1 MGKYDDLIG
10 LVGRAYHG
18 TPSPSVQRFDPGRIG
33 SGAGTSQGHGYYF
46 SGSRDLAQQYGSPM
60 EVEIALPRDR
70 LVDLYTP
77 LRDQPDMLDRFAEAV
92 RAAPENK
99 WKNDAFTE
107 MMRRDGEA
115 QLAYQSLLRA
125 HNVGEGGARLGRYEA
140 GRRASQGLFD
150 RGVLGGLWDGG
161 LHDAGAKN
169 YVIFPGSEDAIRV
182 LRAGVD

>member
-1 MGKYDDLIG
+1 MGKLDDLIG

-18 TPSPSVQRFDPGRIG
+18 TPNPHLQRFDPGRIG
-33 SGAGTSQGHGYYF
+33 SGEGAAQGHGYYF
-46 SGSRDLAQQYGSPM
+46 SGSRNVSQQYGQPI

-70 LVDLYTP
+70 LMDMYTP
-77 LRDQPDMLDRFAEAV
+77 LRDQSDMLDRFAEAV
-92 RAAPENK
+92 RAAPENR

-125 HNVGEGGARLGRYEA
+125 HNVGDGGPMLGRREA

-150 RGVLGGLWDGG
+150 QGVLGGLWESG
-161 LHDAGAKN
+161 LYDPGAKN
-169 YVIFPGSEDAIRV
+169 YVIYPGSEDAIRV
-182 LRAGVD
+182 LRAGAE